1 MKHLQLTIAFLI
13 ISNLCCAQTDNL
25 NFELNSEQLQVFDDF
40 KEELNNNGINESDFL
55 NHTATAHYIYIDK
68 GKIKSATKDLK
79 NNIPFDE
86 FILKYPE
93 TNIDSNL
100 LVIRQQ
106 QLNYKNETVT
116 NFTNLPAKKK
126 YLHSITTTRKTVTNQ
141 FNFNGKWVYNYIPK
155 TKFSD
160 EFLMAFYFTSD
171 FGFEPLLNEFP
182 NVIAYSNN
190 IQKKGELML
199 NNYNQEPTIN
209 KILNFL
215 ERLVDV
221 CASVFISYNN
231 PDLLKV
237 ALTNIIIPKMT
248 RPTNTLR

>member
-1 MKHLQLTIAFLI
+1 M

-25 NFELNSEQLQVFDDF
+25 NFELNIEQLQVFDDF
-40 KEELNNNGINESDFL
+40 KEELNNNSINESDFL

-68 GKIKSATKDLK
+68 GKIKSAIKDLK

-86 FILKYPE
+86 FVLKYPE
-93 TNIDSNL
+93 INVDSNL

-126 YLHSITTTRKTVTNQ
+126 YLHSITTTRRTVTNNYK
-141 FNFNGKWVYNYIPK
+141 FSGKWVYNYIPK

-171 FGFEPLLNEFP
+171 FGFEPLLNEFT

-215 ERLVDV
+215 ERFIDV